1 MPSLTRELPS
11 GIFIATWRDANGQRV
26 SVSTG
31 ETIHE
36 RALPKA
42 AAFEAEARFWEDNAE
57 GVWQRL
63 ADAGFSPRYLH
74 KIFVGRAHV
83 DFTAFRALLIEAKI
97 PFKPAAQYRDKARP
111 AGRRSSKTWSW
122 RGKKR
127 TLEDLLPHAAE
138 GVTKAALRFRL
149 DAGWSVDDSLSTAPM
164 SRSESGM
171 LGARASNQPKRQVG

>member
-11 GIFIATWRDANGQRV
+11 GIFIATWRNANGERV

-42 AAFEAEARFWEDNAE
+42 SAFEAEARFWEDNAE

-63 ADAGFSPRYLH
+63 ADTGYSPRYLH

-83 DFTAFRALLIEAKI
+83 DFPAFRALLAEARI
-97 PFKPAAQYRDKARP
+97 TFKPAAQFRDKARP
-111 AGRRSSKTWSW
+111 AGRRSSKVWRW
-122 RGKKR
+122 RGKMR
-127 TLEDLLPHAAE
+127 TLEELLPHAAE

-149 DAGWSVDDSLSTAPM
+149 DAEWSVDNALRTAPM
-164 SRSESGM
+164 TRSESGL
-171 LGARASNQPKRQVG
+171 LGANATNKPKQR